1 MALKKLLKILKVIDP
16 KKLQGI
22 NDILEVIY
30 PGIKGEIERLVE
42 RGDVHAMNKTF
53 DYIKSHGGTEKMAE
67 YYNNADKKGQDEML
81 SAFNKAFK
89 PGAPF
94 EDAVL
99 TLDGLAKVKNMG
111 GLFRDCSGLKSVNLS
126 RFITASVTI
135 MNQMFYGCSNLTSV
149 TIPNSVTSIDD
160 WRTFVRRQHEGNNDV
175 LLGIL
180 DEIQEKEIKDKAMS
194 EDENNSSRTDNQPNN
209 SAKYFFVKELL
220 VALYDYD
227 NVVFKHI
234 SSEFEFAR
242 IIKRKAHKEK
252 LVECSG
258 KKVLAYHILWRLRNL
273 LPDENREEW
282 IDDIAAECGYDVST
296 ISKKYKD
303 DTNMKPKNKKLLKE
317 LSSLFDRYETLR

>member
-111 GLFRDCSGLKSVNLS
+111 VYTHIFGDIKDSIVLTTLK
-126 RFITASVTI
+126 
-135 MNQMFYGCSNLTSV
+135 MNYRT
-149 TIPNSVTSIDD
+149 IDD

>member
-1 MALKKLLKILKVIDP
+1 
-16 KKLQGI
+16 
-22 NDILEVIY
+22 
-30 PGIKGEIERLVE
+30 
-42 RGDVHAMNKTF
+42 
-53 DYIKSHGGTEKMAE
+53 MAE

-111 GLFRDCSGLKSVNLS
+111 VYTQIFGDIKDSIVLTTLK
-126 RFITASVTI
+126 
-135 MNQMFYGCSNLTSV
+135 MNYRT
-149 TIPNSVTSIDD
+149 IDD

>member
-111 GLFRDCSGLKSVNLS
+111 VYTQIFGDIKDSIVVTTLK
-126 RFITASVTI
+126 
-135 MNQMFYGCSNLTSV
+135 MNYRT
-149 TIPNSVTSIDD
+149 IDD

>member
-111 GLFRDCSGLKSVNLS
+111 VYTQIFGDIKDSIVLTTLK
-126 RFITASVTI
+126 
-135 MNQMFYGCSNLTSV
+135 MNYRT
-149 TIPNSVTSIDD
+149 IDD

-227 NVVFKHI
+227 NVDFKHI

-303 DTNMKPKNKKLLKE
+303 DTNMKAKNKKLLKE

>member
-1 MALKKLLKILKVIDP
+1 MIGFIYKLMALKKLLKILKVIDP

-111 GLFRDCSGLKSVNLS
+111 VYTQIFGDIKDSIV
-126 RFITASVTI
+126 
-135 MNQMFYGCSNLTSV
+135 LTSLKMNYR
-149 TIPNSVTSIDD
+149 TIDD

>member
-1 MALKKLLKILKVIDP
+1 MIGFIYKLMALKKLLKILKVIDP

-111 GLFRDCSGLKSVNLS
+111 VYTQIFGDIKDSIVLTTLK
-126 RFITASVTI
+126 
-135 MNQMFYGCSNLTSV
+135 MNYRT
-149 TIPNSVTSIDD
+149 IDD

-303 DTNMKPKNKKLLKE
+303 DTNMKAKNKKLLKE

>member
-111 GLFRDCSGLKSVNLS
+111 VYTQIFGDIKDSIVVTTLK
-126 RFITASVTI
+126 
-135 MNQMFYGCSNLTSV
+135 MNYRT
-149 TIPNSVTSIDD
+149 IDD

-209 SAKYFFVKELL
+209 SAKYVFVKELL

>member
-30 PGIKGEIERLVE
+30 QGIKGEIERLVE

-111 GLFRDCSGLKSVNLS
+111 VYTQIFGDIKDSIVLTTLK
-126 RFITASVTI
+126 
-135 MNQMFYGCSNLTSV
+135 MNYRT
-149 TIPNSVTSIDD
+149 IDD

>member
-53 DYIKSHGGTEKMAE
+53 DYIKSHGGTEKMAD

-111 GLFRDCSGLKSVNLS
+111 VYTQIFGDIKDSIVLTTLK
-126 RFITASVTI
+126 
-135 MNQMFYGCSNLTSV
+135 MNYRT
-149 TIPNSVTSIDD
+149 IDD

-303 DTNMKPKNKKLLKE
+303 DTNMKAKNKKLLKE

>member
-111 GLFRDCSGLKSVNLS
+111 VYTQIFGDIKDSIV
-126 RFITASVTI
+126 
-135 MNQMFYGCSNLTSV
+135 LTSLKMNYR
-149 TIPNSVTSIDD
+149 TIDD

>member
-42 RGDVHAMNKTF
+42 RGDVHAMKQTF

-111 GLFRDCSGLKSVNLS
+111 VYTQIFGDIKDSIVLTTLK
-126 RFITASVTI
+126 
-135 MNQMFYGCSNLTSV
+135 MNYRT
-149 TIPNSVTSIDD
+149 IDD

>member
-111 GLFRDCSGLKSVNLS
+111 VYTQIFGDIKDSIVLTTLK
-126 RFITASVTI
+126 
-135 MNQMFYGCSNLTSV
+135 MNYRT
-149 TIPNSVTSIDD
+149 IDD

-234 SSEFEFAR
+234 SSEFESAR

>member
-1 MALKKLLKILKVIDP
+1 MIGFIYKVMALKKLLKILKVIDP

-111 GLFRDCSGLKSVNLS
+111 VYTQIFGDIKDSIVLTTLK
-126 RFITASVTI
+126 
-135 MNQMFYGCSNLTSV
+135 MNYRT
-149 TIPNSVTSIDD
+149 IDD

>member
-111 GLFRDCSGLKSVNLS
+111 VYTQIFGDIKDSIVLTTLK
-126 RFITASVTI
+126 
-135 MNQMFYGCSNLTSV
+135 MNYRT
-149 TIPNSVTSIDD
+149 IDD

-180 DEIQEKEIKDKAMS
+180 DEIQEKEIKDKAMR

-282 IDDIAAECGYDVST
+282 IDDIAAERGYDVST